1 LKKGLAMLAANI
13 LDISPQPTLKPVVN
27 QDVFSCSPREIERN
41 AIQLL
46 EHHPHFRGRHLWLHC
61 TCREGNLYL
70 SGKLPSFHLKQI
82 AQEVVRRV
90 QGVRTVV
97 NEIVVASPEGEI
109 GCECS
114 RLQPNLSGK
123 RSLPR

>member
-1 LKKGLAMLAANI
+1 MTMLAENTI
-13 LDISPQPTLKPVVN
+13 DVLPRPTLGPPN
-27 QDVFSCSPREIERN
+27 TQSLFSHSPREIERK
-41 AIQLL
+41 AIQSL
-46 EHHPHFRGRHLWLHC
+46 EHHSHFRGRHVWLQC

-70 SGKLPSFHLKQI
+70 SGKLPSFHLKQV

-90 QGVRTVV
+90 EGVRTVV

-114 RLQPNLSGK
+114 RLQPYFSSQHSN
-123 RSLPR
+123 PQ